1 MKGHIVT
8 SMWQALRDPA
18 YFAGV
23 MARPSCEN
31 WNVLLDAA
39 CPDPEHPKTHSPREF
54 EILKRFTGRS
64 KFPKQMPSVV
74 ALRVGRRGGKDM
86 AAGVAVSWI
95 AGRVDWRQVITRP
108 GEVGTIM
115 VLANS
120 KEQAVESFKA
130 IKGTLEQSPILRKM
144 ITNITVNTII
154 LAKQRVQ
161 IIVCAADQATVRG
174 YTLLAVWLS
183 EFAHFTS
190 NENFETYDLELLR
203 SLKPGFF
210 STKGTISNVARPG
223 IFVISFRI

>member
-1 MKGHIVT
+1 
-8 SMWQALRDPA
+8 
-18 YFAGV
+18 
-23 MARPSCEN
+23 
-31 WNVLLDAA
+31 
-39 CPDPEHPKTHSPREF
+39 
-54 EILKRFTGRS
+54 
-64 KFPKQMPSVV
+64 
-74 ALRVGRRGGKDM
+74 
-86 AAGVAVSWI
+86 
-95 AGRVDWRQVITRP
+95 
-108 GEVGTIM
+108 M

-120 KEQAVESFKA
+120 KEQAVESFNA

-144 ITNITVNTII
+144 ITNITANTII

-210 STKGTISNVARPG
+210 STKGTIFMCSSPWTAEDNQFAKHCIAGFGDEGTPRTLVVHGA
-223 IFVISFRI
+223 SFYLNPTLIEDPELAEGLRDQERDDPVSYRVEVLAEWRVNRFGFLSGCN